1 MPLQEKLREK
11 GHLMKKILLDRN
23 ENNYG
28 PAPACFKVLEDAG
41 QNLFSNY
48 TDAYKRGVKGAL
60 SERFANDF
68 NIAEDRIIL
77 GYGAEDILKQLVQC
91 YLGPNAKLMIPAY
104 SWWYYKA
111 IADEVGGTN
120 VEYPLIK
127 GNESF
132 YYDINSILSLM
143 DSEKP
148 KLVFLSSPN
157 NPTGNSISAKDLET
171 VLSHMKD
178 TIVALDEAYW
188 YDTRHEH
195 AKYLVDTYPNLVVIR
210 TFSKYYALAGIRI
223 GYALIGENLTK
234 LANLAN
240 RYLGFN
246 LISEKI
252 AIAALDSPDYYENIA
267 KKMNSDKELYYQE
280 LGEIPGFTVYK
291 SDANFVLVEIPPD
304 IKASLNKHLTE
315 KGLIV
320 KFMNEEVIN
329 SHMRI
334 TLGTQEENRMVID
347 AIKEFSTSN

>member
-1 MPLQEKLREK
+1 
-11 GHLMKKILLDRN
+11 MKKILLDRN

-28 PAPACFKVLEDAG
+28 PAPACFEVLNQAG

-48 TDAYKRGVKGAL
+48 TDAYKRGVKSIL
-60 SERFANDF
+60 SERFAADF
-68 NIAEDRIIL
+68 KIEEDRILL

-91 YLGPNAKLMIPAY
+91 YLGTGEKLMIPAY

-120 VEYPLIK
+120 IEYPLIQ
-127 GNESF
+127 GDDSF
-132 YYDINSILSLM
+132 HYDIDSMFALY
-143 DSEKP
+143 DSEQP

-157 NPTGNSISAKDLET
+157 NPTGNSISDDDLEK
-171 VLSHMKD
+171 VLTYMKD
-178 TIVALDEAYW
+178 TILALDEAYW

-195 AKYLVDTYPNLVVIR
+195 AKYLVDTYPNLAVIR

-223 GYALIGENLTK
+223 GYALIGKNLTR

-252 AIAALDSPDYYENIA
+252 ALAALDSPEYYEDIA
-267 KKMNSDKELYYQE
+267 QKMDSDKELYYEE
-280 LGEIPGFTVYK
+280 LGKIPGFTVYK
-291 SDANFVLVEIPPD
+291 SDANFVLVEIPKD
-304 IKASLNKHLTE
+304 IIDALKQFLKE
-315 KGLIV
+315 KGLII

-347 AIKEFSTSN
+347 AIKEFFTSK

>member
-1 MPLQEKLREK
+1 
-11 GHLMKKILLDRN
+11 MKKILLDRN

-28 PAPACFKVLEDAG
+28 PAPACFKVLEQAG

-48 TDAYKRGVKGAL
+48 TDAYKRGVKSSL
-60 SERFANDF
+60 SERFAADF
-68 NIAEDRIIL
+68 NIPEDRILL

-91 YLGPNAKLMIPAY
+91 YLGPNEKLMIPTY

-111 IADEVGGTN
+111 IADEVGGSN
-120 VEYPLIK
+120 VEYPLVK
-127 GNESF
+127 GKDSF
-132 YYDINSILSLM
+132 YYDIDNMLSIY

-157 NPTGNSISAKDLET
+157 NPTGNSISEKELET
-171 VLSHMKD
+171 VLSYMKD

-188 YDTRHEH
+188 YDTKHEH
-195 AKYLVDTYPNLVVIR
+195 AKYLVDTYPNLAVIR

-223 GYALIGENLTK
+223 GYALVGENLTR

-252 AIAALDSPDYYENIA
+252 ALAALDSSSYYEDIA
-267 KKMNSDKELYYQE
+267 NKMNADKELYYKA
-280 LGEIPGFTVYK
+280 LGEIPNFTVYR
-291 SDANFVLVEIPPD
+291 SDANFVLVEIPKEIMDPLKKFLSD
-304 IKASLNKHLTE
+304 
-315 KGLIV
+315 KGLII
-320 KFMNEEVIN
+320 KFMNEEIIN

-347 AIKEFSTSN
+347 AIKEFTASK

>member
-1 MPLQEKLREK
+1 
-11 GHLMKKILLDRN
+11 MKKILLDRN

-28 PAPACFKVLEDAG
+28 PAPACFEVLENAG

-48 TDAYKRGVKGAL
+48 TDAYKRGVKSSL
-60 SERFANDF
+60 SERFAADF
-68 NIAEDRIIL
+68 DISEKRILL

-91 YLGPNAKLMIPAY
+91 YLKPGEKLMIPTY

-120 VEYPLIK
+120 VEYPLMK
-127 GNESF
+127 GEDSF
-132 YYDINSILSLM
+132 YYDIDTLLSLV
-143 DSEKP
+143 DTEKP
-148 KLVFLSSPN
+148 KLLFLSSPN
-157 NPTGNSISAKDLET
+157 NPTGNSISDADLER
-171 VLSHMKD
+171 VLSHTKD

-188 YDTRHEH
+188 YDTKHEH
-195 AKYLVDTYPNLVVIR
+195 AKYLVDTYPHLVVIR

-223 GYALIGENLTK
+223 GFALIGNNLTR

-252 AIAALDSPDYYENIA
+252 AIAALDSPDYYEDIA
-267 KKMNSDKELYYQE
+267 KKMNSDKELYYKE

-291 SDANFVLVEIPPD
+291 SDANFILVEIPKEIID
-304 IKASLNKHLTE
+304 TLKKFLID
-315 KGLIV
+315 KGLII

-347 AIKEFSTSN
+347 AIKEYFAAK

>member
-1 MPLQEKLREK
+1 
-11 GHLMKKILLDRN
+11 MKKILLDRN

-28 PAPACFKVLEDAG
+28 PAPACFEVLNQAG
-41 QNLFSNY
+41 QDLFSNY
-48 TDAYKRGVKGAL
+48 TDAYKRGVKSAL
-60 SERFANDF
+60 SERLANDF
-68 NIAEDRIIL
+68 KIEEKRILL

-91 YLGPNAKLMIPAY
+91 YLGPEEKLMIPAY

-120 VEYPLIK
+120 VEYPLVK
-127 GNESF
+127 GKDSFHYDLESMF
-132 YYDINSILSLM
+132 SLY

-148 KLVFLSSPN
+148 RLVFLSSPN
-157 NPTGNSISAKDLET
+157 NPTGNSISNSDLEK
-171 VLSHMKD
+171 VLKHMKD

-188 YDTRHEH
+188 YDTKHEH
-195 AKYLVDTYPNLVVIR
+195 AKYLVDTYPNLAVIR

-223 GYALIGENLTK
+223 GYALIGKNLTR

-252 AIAALDSPDYYENIA
+252 ALAALDSPAYYEDIA
-267 KKMNSDKELYYQE
+267 RKMDVDKELYYIE
-280 LGEIPGFTVYK
+280 LGKIPGFTIYK
-291 SDANFVLVEIPPD
+291 SDANFILVEIPRD
-304 IKASLNKHLTE
+304 IIDPLKKHLTD
-315 KGLIV
+315 KGLII

-334 TLGTQEENRMVID
+334 TLGTQKENKMVID
-347 AIKEFSTSN
+347 AIKEFFLSK

>member
-1 MPLQEKLREK
+1 
-11 GHLMKKILLDRN
+11 MKKILLDRN

-48 TDAYKRGVKGAL
+48 TDAYKRGVKSVL
-60 SERFANDF
+60 SERFAADF
-68 NIAEDRIIL
+68 DIAEDRIIL

-91 YLGPNAKLMIPAY
+91 YLGPGEKLMIPTY

-111 IADEVGGTN
+111 IAKEVGGIN
-120 VEYPLIK
+120 VEYPLKK
-127 GNESF
+127 GDDVF
-132 YYDINSILSLM
+132 YYDIKSILSLM
-143 DSEKP
+143 DNEKP

-157 NPTGNSISAKDLET
+157 NPTGNSISAEDLET
-171 VLSHMKD
+171 VLSHMKN

-188 YDTRHEH
+188 YDTKHEH
-195 AKYLVDTYPNLVVIR
+195 AKHLVNTYPNLVVIR

-252 AIAALDSPDYYENIA
+252 AIAALDSPEYYGQIA
-267 KKMNSDKELYYQE
+267 NKMNSDKEHYYRE
-280 LGEIPGFTVYK
+280 LGNIPGFTVYK
-291 SDANFVLVEIPPD
+291 SDANFVLVEIPSN
-304 IKASLNKHLTE
+304 IKDSLKKFLTDR
-315 KGLIV
+315 GLII
-320 KFMNEEVIN
+320 KFMDEEEIN
-329 SHMRI
+329 SHLRI

-347 AIKEFSTSN
+347 AIIDFSR

>member
-1 MPLQEKLREK
+1 
-11 GHLMKKILLDRN
+11 MKNILLDRN

-28 PAPACFKVLEDAG
+28 PAPACFKVLEEAG

-48 TDAYKRGVKGAL
+48 TDAYKRGVKSSL
-60 SERFANDF
+60 SERLAADF
-68 NIAEDRIIL
+68 DISEKRILL

-91 YLGPNAKLMIPAY
+91 YLGQGEKLMIPAY

-111 IADEVGGTN
+111 IADEVGGIN
-120 VEYPLIK
+120 VEYPLRM
-127 GNESF
+127 GEDSF
-132 YYDINSILSLM
+132 YYDIDKILSIM

-157 NPTGNSISAKDLET
+157 NPTGNSISAEDLET

-188 YDTRHEH
+188 YDTKHEQ
-195 AKYLVDTYPNLVVIR
+195 AKHLVNTYPNLVVIR

-246 LISEKI
+246 LISEQI
-252 AIAALDSPDYYENIA
+252 ALAALDSPEYYRKIA
-267 KKMNSDKELYYQE
+267 NKMDADKEHYYRE
-280 LGEIPGFTVYK
+280 LGNIPGFTVYK

-304 IKASLNKHLTE
+304 IKDSLKEFLTDR
-315 KGLIV
+315 GLII
-320 KFMNEEVIN
+320 KFMNEEAIN
-329 SHMRI
+329 SHLRI
-334 TLGTQEENRMVID
+334 TLGTQEENRKVID
-347 AIKEFSTSN
+347 AIKEFSI

>member
-1 MPLQEKLREK
+1 MS
-11 GHLMKKILLDRN
+11 KILLDRN

-28 PAPACFKVLEDAG
+28 PAPACFEVLEKAG

-48 TDAYKRGVKGAL
+48 TDAYKRGVKSTL
-60 SERFANDF
+60 SERFAADF
-68 NIAEDRIIL
+68 DIAEERILL

-91 YLGPNAKLMIPAY
+91 YLGPDEKLMIPAY

-120 VEYPLIK
+120 VEYPLIR
-127 GNESF
+127 GEDSF
-132 YYDINSILSLM
+132 YYDIDSMLSLV

-148 KLVFLSSPN
+148 KLLFLSSPN
-157 NPTGNSISAKDLET
+157 NPTGNSISAEDLET
-171 VLSHMKD
+171 VLSHTKE

-188 YDTRHEH
+188 YDTKHEH

-252 AIAALDSPDYYENIA
+252 ALAALDSPEYYEDIA
-267 KKMNSDKELYYQE
+267 NKMNSDKELYYNE
-280 LGEIPGFTVYK
+280 LGNLPGFTVYK
-291 SDANFVLVEIPPD
+291 SDANFVLVEIPSE
-304 IKASLNKHLTE
+304 IKDSLKKFLAD
-315 KGLIV
+315 KDLII
-320 KFMNEEVIN
+320 KFMNEEILN
-329 SHMRI
+329 THLRI

-347 AIKEFSTSN
+347 AIKEFSAPK

>member
-1 MPLQEKLREK
+1 
-11 GHLMKKILLDRN
+11 MKKILLDRN

-28 PAPACFKVLEDAG
+28 PAPACFDVLNQAG

-48 TDAYKRGVKGAL
+48 TDAYKRGVKSAL
-60 SERFANDF
+60 SERFAADF
-68 NIAEDRIIL
+68 NIEEERILL

-91 YLGPNAKLMIPAY
+91 YLGPDEKLMIPAY

-127 GNESF
+127 GDDSF
-132 YYDINSILSLM
+132 YYDIDSMLSLY

-157 NPTGNSISAKDLET
+157 NPTGNSISNEDLEK
-171 VLSHMKD
+171 VLVYMND

-188 YDTRHEH
+188 YDTKHEH

-223 GYALIGENLTK
+223 GYALIGKNLTR

-252 AIAALDSPDYYENIA
+252 ALAALDSPSYYEDIA
-267 KKMNSDKELYYQE
+267 RKMNADKELYYNE
-280 LGEIPGFTVYK
+280 LGKIPGFTIYK
-291 SDANFVLVEIPPD
+291 SDANFVLVEIPREIIEPL
-304 IKASLNKHLTE
+304 KKFLTE
-315 KGLIV
+315 KGLII
-320 KFMNEEVIN
+320 KFMNEKVIN

-347 AIKEFSTSN
+347 AIKEFSSSK

>member
-1 MPLQEKLREK
+1 
-11 GHLMKKILLDRN
+11 MKKILLDRN

-28 PAPACFKVLEDAG
+28 PAPACFDVLNNAD

-48 TDAYKRGVKGAL
+48 TDAYKRGVKSAL
-60 SERFANDF
+60 SERLAADF
-68 NIAEDRIIL
+68 KIEEERILL

-91 YLGPNAKLMIPAY
+91 YLGPNEKLMIPAY

-111 IADEVGGTN
+111 IADEVGGSN
-120 VEYPLIK
+120 VEYPLVK
-127 GNESF
+127 GIDSF
-132 YYDINSILSLM
+132 HYDIENMLSLY
-143 DSEKP
+143 DAEKP

-157 NPTGNSISAKDLET
+157 NPTGNSISNGDLEK
-171 VLSHMKD
+171 VLRYMKD

-188 YDTRHEH
+188 YNTKHEH
-195 AKYLVDTYPNLVVIR
+195 AKYLVDTYPNLAVIR

-223 GYALIGENLTK
+223 GYALIGKNLTR

-246 LISEKI
+246 LISERI
-252 AIAALDSPDYYENIA
+252 ALAALDSPAYYEDIA
-267 KKMNSDKELYYQE
+267 RKMDSDKELYYNE
-280 LGEIPGFTVYK
+280 LGMIPGFTVYK
-291 SDANFVLVEIPPD
+291 SNANFVLVEIPREIIEPL
-304 IKASLNKHLTE
+304 KKFLTDR
-315 KGLIV
+315 GLII

-347 AIKEFSTSN
+347 AIREFSASK

>member
-1 MPLQEKLREK
+1 MS
-11 GHLMKKILLDRN
+11 KILLDRN

-28 PAPACFKVLEDAG
+28 PAPACFEVLEKAG

-48 TDAYKRGVKGAL
+48 TDAYKRGVKSAL
-60 SERFANDF
+60 SERFAADF
-68 NIAEDRIIL
+68 DIAEERILL

-91 YLGPNAKLMIPAY
+91 YLGPDEKLMIPAF

-127 GNESF
+127 GDDSF
-132 YYDINSILSLM
+132 YYNIDSMLSLVN
-143 DSEKP
+143 SEKP

-157 NPTGNSISAKDLET
+157 NPTGNSISAEDLET
-171 VLSHMKD
+171 VLSQMKD

-188 YDTRHEH
+188 YDTKHEH

-223 GYALIGENLTK
+223 GYALIGKNLTK

-252 AIAALDSPDYYENIA
+252 ALAALDSPEYYEDIA

-280 LGEIPGFTVYK
+280 LGAIPGFTVYK
-291 SDANFVLVEIPPD
+291 SDANFVLVEIPSE
-304 IKASLNKHLTE
+304 IKDALKKFLTD
-315 KGLIV
+315 KDLII
-320 KFMNEEVIN
+320 KFMNEEVLN
-329 SHMRI
+329 SHLRI

-347 AIKEFSTSN
+347 TIKEFSASN